1 MNAAASI
8 ASDLG
13 GPSVAVR
20 LAKLSGQRGVDIDYW
35 GYPTKAL
42 PAWKQMGKPVERA
55 LVYGLSRQESEFD
68 PKAGSHAG
76 ARGLMQLMPGT
87 AKIIARQYKISYAPE
102 KLTGDPAYNVKLGAA
117 HLGDLIEDFSGS
129 YVLTL
134 VGYNAGPRRSREWV
148 EAFGDP
154 RGGKVD
160 PVDWIEMIPFTE
172 TRGYVQKVMQNVH
185 VYRSRL
191 APETMR
197 AMTAD
202 LQRGA
207 PGGVKVANTSESGSS
222 GCSGKSIVELIT
234 GCD

>member
-1 MNAAASI
+1 MT
-8 ASDLG
+8 
-13 GPSVAVR
+13 
-20 LAKLSGQRGVDIDYW
+20 LSG
-35 GYPTKAL
+35 
-42 PAWKQMGKPVERA
+42 
-55 LVYGLSRQESEFD
+55 
-68 PKAGSHAG
+68 AG
-76 ARGLMQLMPGT
+76 ARGILQVMPVT
-87 AKIIARQYKISYAPE
+87 AHHVCRDYKIKCDIPRLM
-102 KLTGDPAYNVKLGAA
+102 KDPVYNTMMGSAYIS
-117 HLGDLIEDFSGS
+117 DRMDEFSGS

-134 VGYNAGPRRSREWV
+134 AGYNAGPRRSREWV

-197 AMTAD
+197 PMTAD
-202 LQRGA
+202 LERGA
-207 PGGVKVANTSESGSS
+207 PGSIKVANTSEAGSS
-222 GCSGKSIVELIT
+222 GCSGSSIVELIT